1 MTSVTMPTLFN
12 KACWKN
18 LDSLAKKKKRE
29 KKKHTKKTSVSV
41 KGELSLHSLVQLVI
55 ITGNYFLK
63 MREEINYNSNVNV

>member
-18 LDSLAKKKKRE
+18 LDSLAKKKKR
-29 KKKHTKKTSVSV
+29 KKNTQKKTSVSV

>member
-18 LDSLAKKKKRE
+18 LDSLAKKKRE
-29 KKKHTKKTSVSV
+29 KKTHKKKTSVSV